1 MKNSLMCDSGFSK
14 SLHVL
19 QDETFETM
27 SPFLRS
33 LIFKSLHVYGQPG
46 YSPSWQV
53 HNLPVILPVSFC
65 NCVICVFSWRVGVNA
80 LLAGPA
86 PSLPYWASERPQ
98 RAFNAPLLYSS
109 ALLMYL
115 YICLY
120 LFFLLYFAFFVFFP
134 EMHLICSCTKFC
146 DHTTGATS
154 IK

>member
-1 MKNSLMCDSGFSK
+1 MGASGFSK

-19 QDETFETM
+19 QDESM
-27 SPFLRS
+27 SPFSWGVWFLSRS
-33 LIFKSLHVYGQPG
+33 MFMGSQDNRPLGRSIVDIGFACNLH
-46 YSPSWQV
+46 
-53 HNLPVILPVSFC
+53 VSFC

-115 YICLY
+115 Y
-120 LFFLLYFAFFVFFP
+120 LFFFFCILLSLYFSLNAPDLLINV
-134 EMHLICSCTKFC
+134 LICVIIQLV
-146 DHTTGATS
+146 HLA
-154 IK
+154 